1 MWRCFHESSPG
12 LLCCSQLQLS
22 IICIPVSN
30 PEKFMGP
37 SSWAWMESSFAIIV
51 LSPRKKNVTKSVQY
65 TKAAY
70 SESTKGWQGSTGPA
84 LTWFLI
90 TALLGMSFLKWV
102 DARVWCSSCLCPLP
116 VHYVET
122 NPQSSSMKMGDGGL
136 IQLWGLSSWARLV
149 PLKRLK
155 DFSGVL
161 ERWLS
166 G

>member
-70 SESTKGWQGSTGPA
+70 SESTKGWQGSMGPA

-102 DARVWCSSCLCPLP
+102 QGHESLSYSQVKNPLP
-116 VHYVET
+116 FLPIQWICDAQPGWQSPKPDSMLLNWDQYVSAE
-122 NPQSSSMKMGDGGL
+122 SS
-136 IQLWGLSSWARLV
+136 I
-149 PLKRLK
+149 
-155 DFSGVL
+155 
-161 ERWLS
+161 
-166 G
+166 